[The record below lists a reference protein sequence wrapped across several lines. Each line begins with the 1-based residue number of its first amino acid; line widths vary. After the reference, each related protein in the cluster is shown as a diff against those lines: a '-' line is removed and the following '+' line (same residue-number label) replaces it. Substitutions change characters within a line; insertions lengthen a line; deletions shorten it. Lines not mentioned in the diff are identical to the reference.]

1 MSAMKKRRDA
11 AISWCE
17 RQPVWR
23 LAVLGSV
30 MVVLQ
35 WIMGFLRGG
44 ARSAILYFDV
54 AVSLAFL
61 LAALIFIARLKRV
74 LAHERELA
82 NTDHLTKAANSRY
95 FSEAV
100 EREIDRSRRYG
111 HVLTLA
117 YIDIDNFKQVNDR
130 FGHNAGDALLAA
142 ISGKIK
148 ENIRTVD
155 VLARLGGDEF
165 AILFPETDGQGAKI
179 VIDRIRQNID
189 RTAHGRDWP
198 ITMSIGVVTCP
209 RVPVSMDKLVTLADE
224 AMYMAKQAGKDT
236 VTYRVYAT

>member
-1 MSAMKKRRDA
+1 MKKRRDA
-11 AISWCE
+11 AISWFE

-23 LAVLGSV
+23 LAAMGSA

-44 ARSAILYFDV
+44 ARSAILYFDI

-61 LAALIFIARLKRV
+61 LAALIFIARLKTV

-82 NTDHLTKAANSRY
+82 NTDYLTKAANSRY
-95 FSEAV
+95 FSEALG
-100 EREIDRSRRYG
+100 REIDRSRRYG

-117 YIDIDNFKQVNDR
+117 YIDIDDFKQVNDR
-130 FGHNAGDALLAA
+130 FGHNAGDGLLAA
-142 ISGKIK
+142 IAGKIK

-198 ITMSIGVVTCP
+198 ITMSIGVITCP
-209 RVPVSMDKLVTLADE
+209 KVPVSIDKLVALADE
-224 AMYMAKQAGKDT
+224 AMYTAKQAGKDT
-236 VTYRVYAT
+236 VTYREYAT